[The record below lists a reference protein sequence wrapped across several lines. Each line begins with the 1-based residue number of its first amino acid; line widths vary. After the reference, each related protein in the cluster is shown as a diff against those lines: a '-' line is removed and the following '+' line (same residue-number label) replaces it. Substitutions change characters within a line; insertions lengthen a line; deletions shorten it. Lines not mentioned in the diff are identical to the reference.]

1 MKNYFKNSYKRKNRQ
16 TYGANL
22 FIATVT
28 MAVVLALLFE
38 KPLAAGEIVP
48 WKNIQT
54 TSKVSSYSEPVYKEC
69 VYVYDDT
76 LEAGQHE
83 IAQDEIVG
91 SRKVTVIR
99 HNTRVWKWKVRL

>member
-28 MAVVLALLFE
+28 MAVVLALSFE
-38 KPLAAGEIVP
+38 KCLAAGEIVP

-54 TSKVSSYSEPVYKEC
+54 MSKVSSYSEPVYKEC
-69 VYVYDDT
+69 VYIYDDT
-76 LEAGQHE
+76 LEAGKRE
-83 IAQDEIVG
+83 IDQEEVVG
-91 SRKVTVIR
+91 SLKITVMQ
-99 HNTRVWKWKVRL
+99 TYYKGM